1 MKIQNRRE
9 PTGGHA
15 VLLVVAVTGLGLALR
30 FFRLGD
36 GGLGYYELIL
46 ARLATED
53 LAGLWAQFEVGRPP
67 LYPGLMWCWTKVF
80 GVSPLA
86 LRLPS
91 ALFSAAAVPLVFL
104 AGRRLFDG
112 RVGILAAVLMAVSPF
127 QIEFA
132 QVNRYYALMVLLG
145 VSSVW
150 MLLRA
155 LGVGAGGD
163 AGGRPRDWVGYVVVS
178 TLLFYTQPMAFFT
191 LAAVAAAMGVMT
203 VRGGLRPRQQ
213 VRFWGAQIAIVALAA
228 PWLVLPVVEVI
239 RDAPPASAAG
249 GDRVPWLMPPPWY
262 ALLRGPFN
270 FLVRGVQHVG
280 PVAMAVG
287 SGLVAAGALGTVLR
301 GGPRR
306 HGGAGFAGL
315 WGLRRWMGDLRE
327 HVVAGWWERERSWGL
342 LAGWALGPLALGLA
356 VSWSMKPLYRDHYFM
371 PAAPGLYVAVA
382 ALLVVARK
390 AVPLRASFLALV
402 VVMGGAVASYFR
414 EAQRSAWPDAAAWMQ
429 ARVQDQDAI
438 EFASEQGLS
447 TEAEHL
453 KDNWAWYASD
463 VAMAGSILPGPID
476 GDPVRLGQALRER
489 CGDAAGL
496 WMVVRREETRQNPW
510 FTAFMES
517 SERSVDVT
525 DHEVFGDLVVLRVSR
540 Q

>member
-1 MKIQNRRE
+1 MCI
-9 PTGGHA
+9 
-15 VLLVVAVTGLGLALR
+15 
-30 FFRLGD
+30 
-36 GGLGYYELIL
+36 
-46 ARLATED
+46 
-53 LAGLWAQFEVGRPP
+53 
-67 LYPGLMWCWTKVF
+67 
-80 GVSPLA
+80 
-86 LRLPS
+86 
-91 ALFSAAAVPLVFL
+91 
-104 AGRRLFDG
+104 
-112 RVGILAAVLMAVSPF
+112 
-127 QIEFA
+127 
-132 QVNRYYALMVLLG
+132 
-145 VSSVW
+145 
-150 MLLRA
+150 
-155 LGVGAGGD
+155 
-163 AGGRPRDWVGYVVVS
+163 RDR
-178 TLLFYTQPMAFFT
+178 LFYTQPMAFFT

-213 VRFWGAQIAIVALAA
+213 ARFWGAQIAIVALAA

-414 EAQRSAWPDAAAWMQ
+414 EAQRSAWPDAAAWME